1 MTEQKA
7 TTSTATGFSVRLNF
21 YSETTLAVVVFAV
34 LTALPLLVSG
44 YSIYI
49 VPQYLTYGML
59 AMSLGILW
67 GFAGILSFGQ
77 AAFFALG
84 AYAMG
89 LAAKWGIYGNA
100 GYVGLAASL
109 IVGAGLATVIGYF
122 LFSVGVR
129 ELFFV
134 LVTLA
139 LSIMTEQITV
149 SQSQIT
155 GGYNGMFVPRM
166 SLSFGTA
173 NEIDLS
179 SDVAIYYFVLPIVA
193 AVYVLLRWL
202 LKRPFGKVLVG
213 IRENEERVISL
224 GFHTSVYKTTVF
236 ALSGAVAC
244 LAGALYGTQANFVS
258 PSLAGVLFSTEVVVW
273 VAIGGR
279 ESLLGALLGAVG
291 VSALSNYLTA
301 LIPEY
306 WQLVIGIIFVLVIV
320 GFKGGLAGA
329 IGRALDRTARESGRG

>member
-1 MTEQKA
+1 MSEQKA
-7 TTSTATGFSVRLNF
+7 RTSTATGSSVQLQF
-21 YSETTLAVVVFAV
+21 YSENALAVVVFAV
-34 LTALPLLVSG
+34 LAALPVLVSG

-49 VPQYLTYGML
+49 LPQYLTYGML

-89 LAAKWGIYGNA
+89 LAAKWGMYGNP
-100 GYVGLAASL
+100 GYLGLAASL
-109 IVGAGLATVIGYF
+109 IVGAGLATLIGYF

-139 LSIMTEQITV
+139 LSIMTEQITI

-166 SLSFGTA
+166 SLSFGA
-173 NEIDLS
+173 HEIDLS
-179 SDVAIYYFVLPIVA
+179 SDVAFYYFVLPIVA
-193 AVYVLLRWL
+193 VVYVLLRWL

-291 VSALSNYLTA
+291 VSALSNYLSAT
-301 LIPEY
+301 IPEY
-306 WQLVIGIIFVLVIV
+306 WQLVLGIIFVLVIV

-329 IGRALDRTARESGRG
+329 IGRALDRPARESAGG